1 MPCQRMTPA
10 WSHQMFSN
18 TWKIRRVNSLYTWLF
33 SSHHGR
39 NRIKL
44 RMNGDMECVQS
55 VLFSSDVSFFF
66 LVIAATCYILL
77 YYIYNYPTTTS
88 STSKLRNL
96 NLYNRNT
103 SDYLLLLFP
112 RVECQHQLTYW
123 GYFIQ
128 PKQVLQVHIWG
139 YQHG

>member
-103 SDYLLLLFP
+103 SDYLLLLLF
-112 RVECQHQLTYW
+112 LLLIII
-123 GYFIQ
+123 YFIILL
-128 PKQVLQVHIWG
+128 KFVCYIISAFCIGRHIE
-139 YQHG
+139 